1 MMRLL
6 RRSIGI
12 LAEGTQDGCAS
23 KMSRDAGK
31 DRFVDNIL
39 DVLPKLMNSMV
50 SSLLFKDGKISLCLR
65 KQPFLVVLVFI
76 LGLDGDVR
84 PFEKQFHIE
93 GRVSERAL
101 LGYCSIHHMF
111 LY

>member
-12 LAEGTQDGCAS
+12 LAEETQDGWAS

-50 SSLLFKDGKISLCLR
+50 SSLLFKDGKRSLCLR

-76 LGLDGDVR
+76 LCLDGDVCTC
-84 PFEKQFHIE
+84 EKQLQFA
-93 GRVSERAL
+93 GRVRDAAL
-101 LGYCSIHHMF
+101 PGYCYTHHMF
-111 LY
+111 